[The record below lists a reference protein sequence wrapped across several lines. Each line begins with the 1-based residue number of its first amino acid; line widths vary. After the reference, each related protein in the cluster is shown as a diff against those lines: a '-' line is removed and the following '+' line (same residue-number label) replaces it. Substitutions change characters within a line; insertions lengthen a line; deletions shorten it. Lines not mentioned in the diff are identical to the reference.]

1 MARQVKSEGTE
12 QPEVQIEPEVTKV
25 EEVQIEPEVTKVEE
39 AKSEPEVTKVEEAKS
54 EPEVKKPTAAVTGK
68 VTKKTRIHCVENVD
82 CIVAGNRYKFP
93 KGKETEVPDD
103 VAAILSSAKKAFRM

>member
-1 MARQVKSEGTE
+1 MARQVKSEGTD
-12 QPEVQIEPEVTKV
+12 QLEVKTEPEVKEVV
-25 EEVQIEPEVTKVEE
+25 EVEV
-39 AKSEPEVTKVEEAKS
+39 
-54 EPEVKKPTAAVTGK
+54 EPEVKKPTVSVTGK

>member
-25 EEVQIEPEVTKVEE
+25 EEAKIE
-39 AKSEPEVTKVEEAKS
+39 S
-54 EPEVKKPTAAVTGK
+54 EVKKPTAAVTGK

>member
-25 EEVQIEPEVTKVEE
+25 EEVQTEPEVKEVEE
-39 AKSEPEVTKVEEAKS
+39 VKT

-68 VTKKTRIHCVENVD
+68 VTKKTRVHCVENVD
-82 CIVAGNRYKFP
+82 CIIAGNRYKFP

>member
-12 QPEVQIEPEVTKV
+12 QPEVQIEPEVTNV
-25 EEVQIEPEVTKVEE
+25 EEVKI
-39 AKSEPEVTKVEEAKS
+39 

>member
-12 QPEVQIEPEVTKV
+12 QPEAKIK
-25 EEVQIEPEVTKVEE
+25 PEVTKVEE
-39 AKSEPEVTKVEEAKS
+39 AKIDPEVT
-54 EPEVKKPTAAVTGK
+54 KPTAAVTGK

>member
-12 QPEVQIEPEVTKV
+12 RPEVQIEPEVTKV

-39 AKSEPEVTKVEEAKS
+39 AKI

>member
-25 EEVQIEPEVTKVEE
+25 EEAKIEPEVTKVEE
-39 AKSEPEVTKVEEAKS
+39 AKIEPEVTKVEEAKI
-54 EPEVKKPTAAVTGK
+54 EPEVTKPTAAVTGK

>member
-12 QPEVQIEPEVTKV
+12 QPEVQIEPEVK
-25 EEVQIEPEVTKVEE
+25 EVEE
-39 AKSEPEVTKVEEAKS
+39 AKI

-103 VAAILSSAKKAFRM
+103 VAAILSSAQKAFRM

>member
-12 QPEVQIEPEVTKV
+12 QPEVQIEPEVKEV
-25 EEVQIEPEVTKVEE
+25 EEVEV
-39 AKSEPEVTKVEEAKS
+39 
-54 EPEVKKPTAAVTGK
+54 EPEVKKPTVSVTGK
-68 VTKKTRIHCVENVD
+68 VTKKTRVHCVENVD
-82 CIVAGNRYKFP
+82 CIIAGNRYKFP

>member
-1 MARQVKSEGTE
+1 MARQVESEGTDQLE
-12 QPEVQIEPEVTKV
+12 AK
-25 EEVQIEPEVTKVEE
+25 IEPEVTKVEE
-39 AKSEPEVTKVEEAKS
+39 AKI

-82 CIVAGNRYKFP
+82 CIIAGNRYKFP

>member
-25 EEVQIEPEVTKVEE
+25 EEAKIEPEVT
-39 AKSEPEVTKVEEAKS
+39 
-54 EPEVKKPTAAVTGK
+54 KPTAAVTGK

-82 CIVAGNRYKFP
+82 CIIAGNRYKFP
-93 KGKETEVPDD
+93 KGKETELPDD

>member
-1 MARQVKSEGTE
+1 MAIQVKSKGTE

-25 EEVQIEPEVTKVEE
+25 EEAKIEPEVT
-39 AKSEPEVTKVEEAKS
+39 
-54 EPEVKKPTAAVTGK
+54 KPTAAVTGK

>member
-12 QPEVQIEPEVTKV
+12 QPEAK
-25 EEVQIEPEVTKVEE
+25 IEPEVTKVEE
-39 AKSEPEVTKVEEAKS
+39 AKI

>member
-1 MARQVKSEGTE
+1 MARQVKSEGTDQLE
-12 QPEVQIEPEVTKV
+12 AK
-25 EEVQIEPEVTKVEE
+25 IEPEVTKVEE
-39 AKSEPEVTKVEEAKS
+39 AKIEPEVT
-54 EPEVKKPTAAVTGK
+54 KPTAAVTGK

>member
-1 MARQVKSEGTE
+1 MARRVKSEGTE

-25 EEVQIEPEVTKVEE
+25 EE
-39 AKSEPEVTKVEEAKS
+39 AKI

>member
-25 EEVQIEPEVTKVEE
+25 GE
-39 AKSEPEVTKVEEAKS
+39 AKI

-68 VTKKTRIHCVENVD
+68 VTKKTRIHCVEDVD
-82 CIVAGNRYKFP
+82 CIIAGNRYKFP

>member
-1 MARQVKSEGTE
+1 MARQVKSEVTE

-25 EEVQIEPEVTKVEE
+25 EE
-39 AKSEPEVTKVEEAKS
+39 AKI

-82 CIVAGNRYKFP
+82 CIIAGNRYKFP

>member
-25 EEVQIEPEVTKVEE
+25 EEAKIEPEVT
-39 AKSEPEVTKVEEAKS
+39 
-54 EPEVKKPTAAVTGK
+54 KPTAAVTGK

-82 CIVAGNRYKFP
+82 CIIAGNRYKFP

-103 VAAILSSAKKAFRM
+103 VAAILSAKKAFRM

>member
-12 QPEVQIEPEVTKV
+12 QPEVKI
-25 EEVQIEPEVTKVEE
+25 
-39 AKSEPEVTKVEEAKS
+39 

>member
-25 EEVQIEPEVTKVEE
+25 EE
-39 AKSEPEVTKVEEAKS
+39 AKI

>member
-25 EEVQIEPEVTKVEE
+25 EEAKIEPEVT
-39 AKSEPEVTKVEEAKS
+39 
-54 EPEVKKPTAAVTGK
+54 KPTAAVTGK

>member
-12 QPEVQIEPEVTKV
+12 QPEVKIEPEVMKV
-25 EEVQIEPEVTKVEE
+25 EEVKI
-39 AKSEPEVTKVEEAKS
+39 

-82 CIVAGNRYKFP
+82 CIVVGNRYKFP

>member
-39 AKSEPEVTKVEEAKS
+39 AKIEPEVT
-54 EPEVKKPTAAVTGK
+54 KPTAAVTGK

>member
-25 EEVQIEPEVTKVEE
+25 EE
-39 AKSEPEVTKVEEAKS
+39 AKI
-54 EPEVKKPTAAVTGK
+54 EPEVKKPTAVVTGK
-68 VTKKTRIHCVENVD
+68 VTKKTRVHCVENVD
-82 CIVAGNRYKFP
+82 CIIAGNRYKFP

>member
-12 QPEVQIEPEVTKV
+12 QPEVKIEPEVTKV
-25 EEVQIEPEVTKVEE
+25 EEVKI
-39 AKSEPEVTKVEEAKS
+39 

>member
-12 QPEVQIEPEVTKV
+12 QPEVQI
-25 EEVQIEPEVTKVEE
+25 
-39 AKSEPEVTKVEEAKS
+39 

>member
-1 MARQVKSEGTE
+1 MARQVKSEGTD

-25 EEVQIEPEVTKVEE
+25 EE
-39 AKSEPEVTKVEEAKS
+39 AKI

>member
-12 QPEVQIEPEVTKV
+12 QPEAKIEPEGTEQPEAKIEPEVT
-25 EEVQIEPEVTKVEE
+25 
-39 AKSEPEVTKVEEAKS
+39 
-54 EPEVKKPTAAVTGK
+54 KPTAAVTGK

>member
-12 QPEVQIEPEVTKV
+12 QPEVKTEPEVKEVV
-25 EEVQIEPEVTKVEE
+25 EVEV
-39 AKSEPEVTKVEEAKS
+39 
-54 EPEVKKPTAAVTGK
+54 EPEVKKPTVSVTGK
-68 VTKKTRIHCVENVD
+68 VTKKTRVHCVENVD
-82 CIVAGNRYKFP
+82 CIIAGNRYKFP

>member
-25 EEVQIEPEVTKVEE
+25 EEVKI
-39 AKSEPEVTKVEEAKS
+39 

-82 CIVAGNRYKFP
+82 CIVADNRYKFP